1 MFPRGPCVVFLPHGG
16 NAAAGTSVRSDL
28 TSGIGCAVQVL
39 AGGSSTLCVKDGA
52 VAIDLRPQL
61 RGVWVHA
68 RTHAGGRLTVSAAGG
83 ATMGEVN
90 AALAPYNAAAS
101 VPPSPAPSPCTP
113 FRGGGGGGGGGMMPS
128 CAFGP
133 CVCASSS
140 ALPVRTCAP
149 RAMSAACAS
158 GTRGRL
164 PRAGLR
170 AGPPRWRG
178 YAEPDWGR
186 ICTHLRVSTI

>member
-1 MFPRGPCVVFLPHGG
+1 MCFLPHGG
-16 NAAAGTSVRSDL
+16 NAAAGTSVRSDF

-68 RTHAGGRLTVSAAGG
+68 RTHAGERLTVSAAGG

-101 VPPSPAPSPCTP
+101 VPPSPAPSPP
-113 FRGGGGGGGGGMMPS
+113 AHPAGGGGGGHD
-128 CAFGP
+128 AE
-133 CVCASSS
+133 
-140 ALPVRTCAP
+140 LRIWPVRVCFVFRPP
-149 RAMSAACAS
+149 RAHLRTACHERGVRIRYPRASPPSRAS
-158 GTRGRL
+158 GW
-164 PRAGLR
+164 P
-170 AGPPRWRG
+170 
-178 YAEPDWGR
+178 
-186 ICTHLRVSTI
+186 STVAWVC